1 MEISIGILITLG
13 IILIFLLG
21 TLFGLAFDQE
31 NNEEL
36 KKIRMRKTKEY
47 KLGFREAREFY
58 LKKPLEIEEVSA
70 EDFWHKV
77 EIENLK
83 SEKNNLMR
91 TLEEAQEKIMK
102 LENELFEL
110 EEENG
115 ISRDHDKN

>member
-1 MEISIGILITLG
+1 MEICIGILITLG

-31 NNEEL
+31 NSEEL
-36 KKIRMRKTKEY
+36 KKIRMRKTKAY

-77 EIENLK
+77 EIDTLK
-83 SEKNNLMR
+83 SEKDNLMR

-115 ISRDHDKN
+115 ISRNDDKN